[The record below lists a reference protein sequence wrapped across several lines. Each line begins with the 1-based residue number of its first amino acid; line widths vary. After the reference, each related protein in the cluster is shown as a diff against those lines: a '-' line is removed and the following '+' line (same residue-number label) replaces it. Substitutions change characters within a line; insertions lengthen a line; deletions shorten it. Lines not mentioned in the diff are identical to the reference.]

1 MKRKSQNGITMI
13 ITLIVIFV
21 FTLLGAVI
29 WQYGINSVKQTDR
42 AYKQKQAYYIARS
55 GAEAF
60 SSHILSET
68 EDTIALNNTLNRAI
82 GITSTPINI
91 GEGTC
96 TLLLKRD
103 QGNIIIEA
111 TGDYKGET
119 AKTTIE
125 IKEVIDS
132 GMPSQ
137 VFNNVIFSTG
147 TITFNGNVRFGEGSL
162 EANGNI
168 TLNGANTTYK
178 AYSTKNYPRVIFPDN
193 SSTKKTKV
201 NSNQTVTLS
210 DNENFDQITVEKD
223 GILQINLNGGDT
235 ILVANK
241 IYVEGELRIQGSG
254 RLLLYVR
261 DLKTAN
267 NKGEINI
274 YNPSL
279 PLESFMVLMPSDG
292 AYDVSRFRGLLYAPG
307 ASVSIQGN
315 NAFTGA
321 MVAGTVVNNGK
332 TDITYVNDANLIT
345 PSYFDDIETTKT
357 TTIQYIKGNW
367 K

>member
-1 MKRKSQNGITMI
+1 MKIKSRNGITMI

-21 FTLLGAVI
+21 LTLLGVVI
-29 WQYGINSVKQTDR
+29 WQYGINSVKQADR
-42 AYKQKQAYYIARS
+42 AYRQKQAYYIARS

-68 EDTIALNNTLNRAI
+68 EDTFALNNDLNRAV
-82 GITSTPINI
+82 GITSTPISI

-111 TGDYKGET
+111 TGGYKGET
-119 AKTTIE
+119 AKATLKIRE
-125 IKEVIDS
+125 IIDT
-132 GMPSQ
+132 GMPAQ
-137 VFNNVIFSTG
+137 VFKNMIFSTG
-147 TITFNGNVRFGEGSL
+147 SITLNGNVSFEGTI

-168 TLNGANTTYK
+168 SINGANPSYI
-178 AYSTKNYPRVIFPDN
+178 ANSTKNYPRVIFPDN
-193 SSTKKTKV
+193 TSTEKIKV
-201 NSNQTVTLS
+201 NSNSTVIL
-210 DNENFDQITVEKD
+210 NEDEKFDQITIEKD
-223 GILQINLNGGDT
+223 GILQIDLNGGDT

-261 DLKTAN
+261 NFKTAN
-267 NKGEINI
+267 NKGEINL
-274 YNPSL
+274 YNQSL
-279 PLESFMVLMPSDG
+279 PIESFMVLMPSNG
-292 AYDVSRFRGLLYAPG
+292 VYDVCRFRGLLYAPG

-321 MVAGTVVNNGK
+321 MVAGNVVNNGN
-332 TDITYVNDANLIT
+332 TNITFVNDASFIT
-345 PSYFDDIETTKT
+345 PSYFDGIETTKT
-357 TTIQYIKGNW
+357 TTIQYFKGNW

>member
-21 FTLLGAVI
+21 FTLLGAAI

-119 AKTTIE
+119 AKATLE
-125 IKEVIDS
+125 IREVIDS
-132 GMPSQ
+132 GMPAQ
-137 VFNNVIFSTG
+137 VFKNIIFSTES
-147 TITFNGNVRFGEGSL
+147 ITLNGNVSFEGTL

-168 TLNGANTTYK
+168 WVNGANPIYI
-178 AYSTKNYPRVIFPDN
+178 ANSPKNYPRVIFPDN
-193 SSTKKTKV
+193 SSTNKMKV
-201 NSNQTVTLS
+201 NSNATVNI
-210 DNENFDQITVEKD
+210 NEDEKFDQITVEKD
-223 GILQINLNGGDT
+223 GILQINLNGGDL

-241 IYVEGELRIQGSG
+241 VYVEGELRIQGSG

-261 DLKTAN
+261 DFKTAN

-274 YNPSL
+274 YNQSL

-292 AYDVSRFRGLLYAPG
+292 VYDVSRFRGLLYAPG

-321 MVAGTVVNNGK
+321 MVAGSVVNNGN
-332 TDITYVNDANLIT
+332 TNLTFVNDADFIT
-345 PSYFDDIETTKT
+345 PSFFDGIEMTKN
-357 TTIQYIKGNW
+357 TTIQYFKGNW